1 MRIFFF
7 ISLISS
13 LTLFTSCGRGN
24 LKIKLKE
31 ESLPENKQ
39 INKFR
44 MSTQEELVNKYP
56 VIEEVDLYELVPNLD
71 SLPIHY
77 DSFMEIYRALEI
89 KGATIQS
96 TFVILKKDPN
106 CLSEVGYCRA
116 VFIKR

>member
-1 MRIFFF
+1 MKLFSLL
-7 ISLISS
+7 ISLFTIAS
-13 LTLFTSCGRGN
+13 LSSCGRGN
-24 LKIKLKE
+24 LIVKLKE
-31 ESLPENKQ
+31 IPTEAVKETK
-39 INKFR
+39 KFR
-44 MSTQEELVNKYP
+44 MSTQESLIAKYP
-56 VIEEVDLYELVPNLD
+56 IMEEVDLYELVPNLD

>member
-1 MRIFFF
+1 MAF
-7 ISLISS
+7 L
-13 LTLFTSCGRGN
+13 TSCGRGN
-24 LKIKLKE
+24 LTVKLKE
-31 ESLPENKQ
+31 VPTENDKQ
-39 INKFR
+39 TKKFR
-44 MSTQEELVNKYP
+44 MSTQEELLNKYP

-96 TFVILKKDPN
+96 SFVILKKDPN